1 MKTLPNKS
9 KKTLI
14 YSAVGLIS
22 GAINGLLGAGG
33 GILITYFLSYSMKN
47 EDVNKNSIFAN
58 ALITMLP
65 ISAVS
70 FAIYLARGYVEL
82 NWDLV
87 YLTFPALI
95 GGVIGSLLLKKV
107 KFKFVKLFFC
117 AIVIYSGITMLF

>member
-1 MKTLPNKS
+1 MPKITKNLWV
-9 KKTLI
+9 
-14 YSAVGLIS
+14 YSAVGLIA

-33 GILITYFLSYSMKN
+33 GILITYFLSYVMKDEN
-47 EDVNKNSIFAN
+47 INKNSIFAN

-70 FAIYLARGYVEL
+70 FVIYLARGYVKISP
-82 NWDLV
+82 DLI
-87 YLTFPALI
+87 YLIIPAAA
-95 GGVIGSLLLKKV
+95 GGIIGSLLLKRI